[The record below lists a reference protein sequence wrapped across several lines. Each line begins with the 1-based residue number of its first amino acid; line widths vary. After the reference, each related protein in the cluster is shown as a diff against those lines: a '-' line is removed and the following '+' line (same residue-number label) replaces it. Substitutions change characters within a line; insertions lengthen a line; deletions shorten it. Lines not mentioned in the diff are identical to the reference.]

1 MESITEYCAKYSS
14 VGDVLTLVTC
24 ITFLVLTKVS
34 YIRKT
39 KTFEVFKWIIVL
51 LALSVIFRLF
61 HYQAIKSIDAG
72 AGIPIF
78 VPYVLRYF
86 YNIGILTDLFMFIVY
101 MIEPMQIEI
110 NIARNHLR
118 VAFVMPV
125 IAYIYGIVE
134 MLTDYGY
141 NIVKVGGAYFID
153 NDFRVYQY
161 IYIALIVF
169 LALLLL
175 YYRRRVYKQI
185 LIGVFICSFMSVLII
200 AIQTYNGFV
209 SYTAATFLFPL
220 YAVFY
225 MIHSSPYDI
234 ELGTVDSNAFGDYIK
249 SYAARKEGIILIELY
264 NVEIEKTGRKYP
276 EGMRSGL
283 RETVSNYFKRVMMF
297 QISQG
302 RIFVAANYSQNLA
315 YRSSIKDVFKAIDE
329 LMDIYK
335 LEYKVVGVVSKVA
348 YDDIKKYTGIT
359 KFIGSKIEENTA
371 HLVTPEEEKQYLDR
385 EKIIFHLKDIATQKN
400 LNDERV
406 LVYCQPVYNI
416 EEGIYDT
423 AEALIRLKID
433 DKIIFPNDF
442 IYIAEKYNVVT
453 SLTFIMLHKVC
464 HFIKEKEAEGY
475 NIKRISINFS
485 VMDFRK
491 EYLCRKIIEIVNR
504 SGIDFYKI
512 AIEVTETQNENDFT
526 IMKDKINELRMKGIK
541 FYLDDFGTGYS
552 NYERLMEFPFDII
565 KFDRSLVIASKENYK
580 SAIMTTDI
588 AKMFKNLKY
597 YVLYEG
603 IENEEDIER
612 CSQMGATYLQGY
624 YYSKPI
630 PIEDMTKFFQKKTGK
645 KE

>member
-1 MESITEYCAKYSS
+1 MESITEYCAKYSC
-14 VGDVLTLVTC
+14 VGDVLTLATC

-51 LALSVIFRLF
+51 LALSAIFRLF
-61 HYQAIKSIDAG
+61 HYQAIKSIDTG

-78 VPYVLRYF
+78 VPYVLRYL

-101 MIEPMQIEI
+101 MIEPMQIDI
-110 NIARNHLR
+110 NMARNHLR

-125 IAYIYGIVE
+125 IAYVYGIVE
-134 MLTDYGY
+134 MLTDYGF
-141 NIVKVGGAYFID
+141 NIVKVDGVYFID

-161 IYIALIVF
+161 IYIGLIAF

-185 LIGVFICSFMSVLII
+185 LIGVFICSFISVLIM
-200 AIQTYNGFV
+200 AIQTFKGYV

-234 ELGTVDSNAFGDYIK
+234 ELGTVDANAFSDYIK

-315 YRSSIKDVFKAIDE
+315 FRSSIKDVFKAIDE
-329 LMDIYK
+329 LMDVYK

-416 EEGIYDT
+416 EEGVYDT

-464 HFIKEKEAEGY
+464 NFIKEKEAEGY

-491 EYLCRKIIEIVNR
+491 EYLCRKIIEIINR

-603 IENEEDIER
+603 IENEEDIKR